1 MINQEFSYSNY
12 RKILTKNKSL
22 IFDYKEIKNKNSFIL
37 LRHDVE
43 FSPQRALRIAEIDH
57 SENVS
62 SSFLFQVRSNA
73 YNVLSTINREII
85 LQILELG
92 HKVGLHFYVSHILKN
107 DWTTLRKEL
116 NQQSEILNFAINQK
130 IDRFSFHRPPKWVL
144 ENREDSI
151 ENLINM
157 YGKSFFEF
165 TDSPKEIKYIADS
178 KHSFPYGH
186 PLDDIKYPKIQ
197 ILLHP
202 DEWSEKGYDISENFK
217 ILENENINQIK
228 LTFKT
233 ETKHFKEND

>member
-85 LQILELG
+85 LQI
-92 HKVGLHFYVSHILKN
+92 
-107 DWTTLRKEL
+107 
-116 NQQSEILNFAINQK
+116 
-130 IDRFSFHRPPKWVL
+130 
-144 ENREDSI
+144 
-151 ENLINM
+151 
-157 YGKSFFEF
+157 
-165 TDSPKEIKYIADS
+165 
-178 KHSFPYGH
+178 
-186 PLDDIKYPKIQ
+186 Q
-197 ILLHP
+197 I
-202 DEWSEKGYDISENFK
+202 
-217 ILENENINQIK
+217 
-228 LTFKT
+228 T
-233 ETKHFKEND
+233 